1 MHSCSDNN
9 IDPDFL
15 VPDMFWCFI
24 EKNMEG
30 FQNFSILF
38 NPEQLRIYFFKP
50 YFHYC
55 SSSAHYC
62 EGHFHS
68 HLYLQF
74 KYMTFICS

>member
-1 MHSCSDNN
+1 MHSCPDNN

-15 VPDMFWCFI
+15 VTNMFLCFI
-24 EKNMEG
+24 EKTWKA
-30 FQNFSILF
+30 FKI
-38 NPEQLRIYFFKP
+38 FKP

-68 HLYLQF
+68 HLYPQF